1 MRILHALSQTELTGS
16 EVYAFELATH
26 QHKMGHEVLVVSDSL
41 HKPFPGGRLILP
53 LSTSSFWTRM
63 GNILKLRSYLVEAQV
78 DVIHCHSRGA
88 CRNLYWASRFLGIPM
103 ITTVHGF
110 QHSSFSKKT
119 FDIYGDYVLAVCEKI
134 FEQQVQDLRRD
145 PDAIEVLRNPV
156 SYKPSVPKK
165 EELPPTVLLMGR
177 NSGPKGENLK
187 SLVTSQAWE
196 WCRQIP
202 DLKVLL
208 VLSGASQHEIDSLK
222 QSLPVNTQVYGHL
235 ENPQKA
241 ILESNLVIG
250 AGRIAV
256 EALLAGRSVLGLGES
271 DYFGPVTTES
281 FKDGIQNNFGDVGP
295 QFNLTSKWEVLTQDL
310 VRYFKNLGQHSASE
324 GFSKD
329 FVEDYK
335 VPKALVQEYYSFEKV
350 NDRVLEIYKSE
361 RIRKH
366 LGWLPILM
374 YHKVVDQELSGP
386 HRIFVLKDTFEKHL
400 KTLKSRGFYFLSFNE
415 LSDYWNDRKP
425 LKDLPKKSVLLTFDD
440 GYINNLK
447 NAVPLLKQYGARG
460 TLFLLADHS
469 VTTNHWDFV
478 DPEESKNSDRDLAEK
493 ASKASEPPEGLM
505 TLSQKQSLDP
515 SVIEVGSHGLRHERL
530 PAKTD
535 EEILSE
541 LRTSKVILEHD
552 LKCKISVFA
561 YAFGD
566 IDQRLPALAEQAGY
580 QFAVN
585 TDRGP
590 VEWTRNPRSLFR
602 VSIFP
607 EDNAWSVW
615 KKTSK
620 WYRKYY
626 RYKRGI

>member
-26 QHKMGHEVLVVSDSL
+26 QHKAGHEVLVVSDSL

-103 ITTVHGF
+103 ITTVHGY

-134 FEQQVQDLRRD
+134 YEQQVQDLRRN
-145 PDAIEVLRNPV
+145 PEAVEVLRNPV

-187 SLVTSQAWE
+187 SLVSSQAWE

-202 DLKVLL
+202 DLKILL
-208 VLSGASQHEIDSLK
+208 VLSGASQTEIDGLK

-271 DYFGPVTTES
+271 DYFGPVTSEN
-281 FKDGIQNNFGDVGP
+281 FQEGIQNNFGDVGP
-295 QFNLTSKWEVLTQDL
+295 QFNLASKWEVLTQDL
-310 VRYFKNLGQHSASE
+310 VRYFKNPESLR
-324 GFSKD
+324 
-329 FVEDYK
+329 
-335 VPKALVQEYYSFEKV
+335 VPKSLVEEQYSFEKV
-350 NDRVLEIYKSE
+350 NNRVLEIYKSE
-361 RIRKH
+361 RIRKY

-374 YHKVVDQELSGP
+374 YHKVVDQEQEGP
-386 HRIFVLKDTFEKHL
+386 HRIFVLKDTFERHL
-400 KTLKSRGFYFLSFNE
+400 RSLKARGFYFLSFNE
-415 LSDYWNDRKP
+415 LSDYWHDRKP
-425 LKDLPKKSVLLTFDD
+425 LKELPRKSVVLTFDD
-440 GYINNLK
+440 GYVNNLR
-447 NAVPLLKQYGARG
+447 NAVPLLKKYGARG

-469 VTTNHWDFV
+469 ITTNHWDTASDPSDQNRSTGRLESFSPINL
-478 DPEESKNSDRDLAEK
+478 DPPEELMSLA
-493 ASKASEPPEGLM
+493 
-505 TLSQKQSLDP
+505 QKQSLDP
-515 SVIEVGSHGLRHERL
+515 NVIEVGSHGLRHERL

-535 EEILSE
+535 DEIVSE
-541 LRTSKVILEHD
+541 LRTSKIILEHD

-566 IDQRLPALAEQAGY
+566 IDQRLPELAEQAGY
-580 QFAVN
+580 EFAVN

-602 VSIFP
+602 VSVFP
-607 EDNAWSVW
+607 EDNAWSIW